1 MSNRLYEGDS
11 RDDPFLIEITCSRR
25 FDGWKFQEQTGFSFH
40 QALGGL
46 LRGENPELSID
57 EKMDVFFFIERSWYW
72 AWALAKTYS
81 EEVLV
86 YETLFFEMCDLDV
99 NPDYRKTHYCEPW
112 DTYYKPRL
120 AEVKQIVRRDQEQ
133 RLAWQR
139 EHEAE
144 IHD

>member
-1 MSNRLYEGDS
+1 MYEGDG
-11 RDDPFLIEITCSRR
+11 RDAPFLIEITCSRR
-25 FDGWKFQEQTGFSFH
+25 FDGWKFKEKTGFDAWK
-40 QALGGL
+40 ALSAL
-46 LRGENPELSID
+46 TRGENPELSVD

-72 AWALAKTYS
+72 AWNMANIPI
-81 EEVLV
+81 EQVLV
-86 YETLFFEMCDLDV
+86 YETLFFELCELDV
-99 NPDYRKTHYCEPW
+99 NPDYRKTYYCEPW

-144 IHD
+144 SDV